1 MTASDYLIKTG
12 GDIVIPCSAILIAMH
27 EQGFGVL
34 IRFCDLSINFDK
46 NFIEQSISLMITK
59 NIIYWGHIYAL
70 VKRYSESDLKNVLWM
85 LIIIFITA
93 FQTIL
98 WVVLTEIFLFF
109 SNLNFNSPSSWL
121 PTS

>member
-46 NFIEQSISLMITK
+46 KFIKQTISLMITK
-59 NIIYWGHIYAL
+59 FIHSFIHSY
-70 VKRYSESDLKNVLWM
+70 NVQS
-85 LIIIFITA
+85 I
-93 FQTIL
+93 
-98 WVVLTEIFLFF
+98 
-109 SNLNFNSPSSWL
+109 
-121 PTS
+121 